1 MAYKITDSCVACGS
15 CIGECP
21 VEAIS
26 AGDIYVIDADKC
38 IDLGNGVCFLRFEK
52 PLLPPNNQRIMG
64 DLEKMKAGLW
74 LHAICPEIGGALLRT
89 EELVFRLNQLPPSRR
104 EEREAIIRQLFGHVG
119 KSVCIHSPFHCDFG
133 AQISVGDHFVGNFN
147 LTILD
152 EAPVTIGD
160 HVFIGPN
167 VGIYTVNH
175 ALLPDQRNAGIMRSL
190 PIAIGNNVWIGGHT
204 VVMQGVTIGDN
215 TVIGAGSVVTHDIPA
230 GVVAVGSPCRV
241 LRKITEADR
250 VTPV

>member
-1 MAYKITDSCVACGS
+1 MAARCCGPRSWCSGSISCPRAAGRSGRRSSGS
-15 CIGECP
+15 CSDT
-21 VEAIS
+21 S
-26 AGDIYVIDADKC
+26 A
-38 IDLGNGVCFLRFEK
+38 
-52 PLLPPNNQRIMG
+52 
-64 DLEKMKAGLW
+64 
-74 LHAICPEIGGALLRT
+74 
-89 EELVFRLNQLPPSRR
+89 SRSASTAR
-104 EEREAIIRQLFGHVG
+104 STA
-119 KSVCIHSPFHCDFG
+119 
-133 AQISVGDHFVGNFN
+133 ISVGDHFVGNFN

-241 LRKITEADR
+241 LREITEADR

>member
-1 MAYKITDSCVACGS
+1 
-15 CIGECP
+15 
-21 VEAIS
+21 
-26 AGDIYVIDADKC
+26 
-38 IDLGNGVCFLRFEK
+38 
-52 PLLPPNNQRIMG
+52 MG

-190 PIAIGNNVWIGGHT
+190 P
-204 VVMQGVTIGDN
+204 
-215 TVIGAGSVVTHDIPA
+215 
-230 GVVAVGSPCRV
+230 CRV
-241 LRKITEADR
+241 LREITEADR

>member
-1 MAYKITDSCVACGS
+1 
-15 CIGECP
+15 
-21 VEAIS
+21 
-26 AGDIYVIDADKC
+26 
-38 IDLGNGVCFLRFEK
+38 
-52 PLLPPNNQRIMG
+52 MG

-119 KSVCIHSPFHCDFG
+119 KSVCIHSPFHCVFG

-215 TVIGAGSVVTHDIPA
+215 TVIGAGSVVTRDIPA

>member
-1 MAYKITDSCVACGS
+1 
-15 CIGECP
+15 
-21 VEAIS
+21 
-26 AGDIYVIDADKC
+26 
-38 IDLGNGVCFLRFEK
+38 
-52 PLLPPNNQRIMG
+52 MG

-175 ALLPDQRNAGIMRSL
+175 ALLPDQRNAAHCHRQQRLDRRPHGRDAGRDDRRQHGDRGRERRHARHPGGSRGRRLAL
-190 PIAIGNNVWIGGHT
+190 PR
-204 VVMQGVTIGDN
+204 
-215 TVIGAGSVVTHDIPA
+215 PA
-230 GVVAVGSPCRV
+230 GDHRGGSGNARMKKKKRSDPGRFYVIARSAATRQSDCCAVALRPRSRIRRTRPISPSTMNFESLLTRFSVSGSNS
-241 LRKITEADR
+241 
-250 VTPV
+250 

>member
-1 MAYKITDSCVACGS
+1 
-15 CIGECP
+15 
-21 VEAIS
+21 
-26 AGDIYVIDADKC
+26 
-38 IDLGNGVCFLRFEK
+38 
-52 PLLPPNNQRIMG
+52 MG

-89 EELVFRLNQLPPSRR
+89 EELVFRLNQLPRAAGRSGRR
-104 EEREAIIRQLFGHVG
+104 SSRQLFGHVG

-215 TVIGAGSVVTHDIPA
+215 TVIGAGSVVTRDIPA

-250 VTPV
+250 VTPVWKKEKALRSGALLRHCEERSDAAIRLAALWHYGPDQESDEPVR

>member
-1 MAYKITDSCVACGS
+1 MSNILDAPYCHDVAFMAEWQKMLGGEMYAAQHPYFHELLQQTRSKVRAFNDLDPNDLPELDR
-15 CIGECP
+15 CIRSILGRTGEKLH
-21 VEAIS
+21 V
-26 AGDIYVIDADKC
+26 
-38 IDLGNGVCFLRFEK
+38 
-52 PLLPPNNQRIMG
+52 NQ
-64 DLEKMKAGLW
+64 
-74 LHAICPEIGGALLRT
+74 
-89 EELVFRLNQLPPSRR
+89 
-104 EEREAIIRQLFGHVG
+104 
-119 KSVCIHSPFHCDFG
+119 PFHCDYG
-133 AQISVGDHFVGNFN
+133 CNILVGDHVFVNFN
-147 LTILD
+147 LTVLD
-152 EAPVTIGD
+152 EALVTIGD

-215 TVIGAGSVVTHDIPA
+215 TVIGAGSVVTRDIPA

>member
-1 MAYKITDSCVACGS
+1 
-15 CIGECP
+15 
-21 VEAIS
+21 
-26 AGDIYVIDADKC
+26 
-38 IDLGNGVCFLRFEK
+38 
-52 PLLPPNNQRIMG
+52 MG

-190 PIAIGNNVWIGGHT
+190 PIAIG
-204 VVMQGVTIGDN
+204 
-215 TVIGAGSVVTHDIPA
+215 GSRGRRLALPRPA
-230 GVVAVGSPCRV
+230 GDHRGGSGNTRMKKKKRPGSECF
-241 LRKITEADR
+241 
-250 VTPV
+250 

>member
-1 MAYKITDSCVACGS
+1 
-15 CIGECP
+15 
-21 VEAIS
+21 
-26 AGDIYVIDADKC
+26 
-38 IDLGNGVCFLRFEK
+38 
-52 PLLPPNNQRIMG
+52 MG

-215 TVIGAGSVVTHDIPA
+215 TVIGAGSVVTLALPRPA
-230 GVVAVGSPCRV
+230 EDHRGGSGNARMKKKKRSDPGRFYVIARSAATRQSDCCAVALRPRSRIRRTRPISPSTMNFESLLTRFSVSGSNS
-241 LRKITEADR
+241 
-250 VTPV
+250 

>member
-1 MAYKITDSCVACGS
+1 
-15 CIGECP
+15 
-21 VEAIS
+21 
-26 AGDIYVIDADKC
+26 
-38 IDLGNGVCFLRFEK
+38 
-52 PLLPPNNQRIMG
+52 MG

-215 TVIGAGSVVTHDIPA
+215 TVIGAGSVVTRDIPA
-230 GVVAVGSPCRV
+230 DHRGGSGNARMKKKKRSDPGRFYVIARSAATRQSDCCAVALRPRSRIRRTRPISPSTMNFESLLTRFSVSGSNS
-241 LRKITEADR
+241 
-250 VTPV
+250 

>member
-1 MAYKITDSCVACGS
+1 
-15 CIGECP
+15 
-21 VEAIS
+21 
-26 AGDIYVIDADKC
+26 
-38 IDLGNGVCFLRFEK
+38 
-52 PLLPPNNQRIMG
+52 MG

-167 VGIYTVNH
+167 VGIYTSCH
-175 ALLPDQRNAGIMRSL
+175 STDPKDRNTREEWAK
-190 PIAIGNNVWIGGHT
+190 PVTIGGNCWIGGNVT
-204 VVMQGVTIGDN
+204 ILPGVTIGDGAI
-215 TVIGAGSVVTHDIPA
+215 IGAGSIVTRDVPDNMVAIGCPAKVVRT
-230 GVVAVGSPCRV
+230 V
-241 LRKITEADR
+241 KI
-250 VTPV
+250 

>member
-1 MAYKITDSCVACGS
+1 M
-15 CIGECP
+15 
-21 VEAIS
+21 
-26 AGDIYVIDADKC
+26 
-38 IDLGNGVCFLRFEK
+38 RFEK
-52 PLLPPNNQRIMG
+52 PLPPPNNQRIMG

-160 HVFIGPN
+160 H
-167 VGIYTVNH
+167 
-175 ALLPDQRNAGIMRSL
+175 GIMRSL
-190 PIAIGNNVWIGGHT
+190 PITIGNNVWIGGHT

>member
-1 MAYKITDSCVACGS
+1 
-15 CIGECP
+15 
-21 VEAIS
+21 
-26 AGDIYVIDADKC
+26 
-38 IDLGNGVCFLRFEK
+38 
-52 PLLPPNNQRIMG
+52 MG

-89 EELVFRLNQLPPSRR
+89 EELVFRLNQLPPTRR

-119 KSVCIHSPFHCDFG
+119 ESVCIHSPFHCDFG
-133 AQISVGDHFVGNFN
+133 EQISIGDHFVGNFN

-160 HVFIGPN
+160 YVFIGPN

-190 PIAIGNNVWIGGHT
+190 PVTIGNNVWIGGHT

-215 TVIGAGSVVTHDIPA
+215 TVIGAGSVVTRDIPA
-230 GVVAVGSPCRV
+230 GVIAVGSPCRV
-241 LRKITEADR
+241 LREITEADR
-250 VTPV
+250 IKEVH